1 MNDEY
6 KTMPANKEAEQA
18 VIGGLLIDNRKLPEV
33 LENISSTDFYFN
45 ENRVIFEQI
54 ETMTENQSD
63 INVISIADRL
73 PDQFA
78 YIASLARDTPSALSV
93 VSYSVVVMNKSKERQ
108 LVSAAYDIN
117 ILAYDSDKSTEEKIM
132 ESQAKLLNM
141 ESDSGE
147 EAAQANSAIK
157 QVIENIDERFNNKG
171 KPIGV
176 TVGLKAIDDKV
187 GGFRDG
193 NLIILAAR
201 PAMGKTTLAMNFAE
215 NVIMRGEGVQ
225 VFSAEM
231 TRDELMERM
240 VASVSGIYA
249 DRIRRG
255 TLEEDDWPKLSSAVS
270 RLKDMPLYIDDR
282 GGITINQITAS
293 ARKMH
298 KKHGLKLIIVDYLQL
313 ITASANSR
321 EQEISKIS
329 RALKALAKELN
340 LPVIALSQ
348 LNRKCDDR
356 PNKRPNLSDLRDSG
370 AIEQDAD
377 IVAFIY
383 RDEVYNENSEHRGV
397 AEINFAKARSFPTGT
412 VYLASRLDINKFQ
425 SMERPPQI
433 QSGKGS
439 TGGFDYP

>member
-54 ETMTENQSD
+54 ETMTEKQSD

-425 SMERPPQI
+425 SMERPPEI